1 MKEKVE
7 QVKIAYSD
15 LSWDERKEIRDFI
28 ENFEKKEYSEKRVI
42 NEQLRKSLGPI
53 NSGKCEWCGK

>member
-7 QVKIAYSD
+7 LVKIAYSD
-15 LSWDERKEIRDFI
+15 LSWEERKEIRDFI

-53 NSGKCEWCGK
+53 NSGKCDWCGK